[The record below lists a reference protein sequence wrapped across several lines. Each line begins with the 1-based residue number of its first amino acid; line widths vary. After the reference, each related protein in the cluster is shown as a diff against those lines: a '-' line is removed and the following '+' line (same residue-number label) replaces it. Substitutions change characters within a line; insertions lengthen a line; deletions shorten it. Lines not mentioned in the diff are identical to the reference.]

1 MLPLACP
8 RSINSTFD
16 KELEAAKRLAE
27 TQGSFLEVAVSK
39 GQAVED
45 ESARALLE
53 TTIKQIEERRAFT
66 LGSITKME
74 EEQLEKTTMDDGA
87 DEAARG
93 SIKLDAAERKAAEA
107 ARIEHQR
114 YLEQLEKQLELEE
127 RDCREALKP
136 IAGRDECISI
146 IRSELTKARQ
156 DAEGLEDAA
165 ANAEEAHASAAR
177 QLINLKSKHK
187 SAVANLHVQIGSE
200 HSVAK
205 EQHRYVSSMRN
216 RLVLAKEAAP
226 SEMDIDVRARGKAL
240 MDETAAAARAELQ
253 SAEAALADLLSSRD
267 TLQEE
272 LTQQISKAESTV
284 LNLKEQLDASRQA
297 VESLQTYET
306 SLSDLV
312 AQGAT
317 KIAPAGTGI
326 DSVTAAGDAAAK
338 AAAKAA
344 ALKAAA
350 AGQYS
355 IVDGPTEVDNWLD
368 KKLLGACK
376 KGLASV
382 GVRTLQDLA
391 TMDAASMRKALSG
404 VDAPTRSRLM
414 KALEKPA
421 ELVKPAM
428 SLKPATSL
436 SGAAPLRGGLD

>member
-1 MLPLACP
+1 
-8 RSINSTFD
+8 
-16 KELEAAKRLAE
+16 
-27 TQGSFLEVAVSK
+27 
-39 GQAVED
+39 
-45 ESARALLE
+45 
-53 TTIKQIEERRAFT
+53 
-66 LGSITKME
+66 
-74 EEQLEKTTMDDGA
+74 MDDGA
-87 DEAARG
+87 EEAARG
-93 SIKLDAAERKAAEA
+93 AIKLNAAERKAAEA
-107 ARIEHQR
+107 ARVEHQR

-127 RDCREALKP
+127 KDCRQALKP

-177 QLINLKSKHK
+177 QLVNLKAKHK
-187 SAVANLHVQIGSE
+187 SAIANLHVQIGSE

-240 MDETAAAARAELQ
+240 IDETAAAARSELTA
-253 SAEAALADLLSSRD
+253 AEAALAELQSTRD
-267 TLQEE
+267 ALTEE
-272 LTQQISKAESTV
+272 LAAMESKAESTV

-317 KIAPAGTGI
+317 KITPPSQGGI

-350 AGQYS
+350 SGQYS
-355 IVDGPTEVDNWLD
+355 IVDGPSEVDNWLD

-421 ELVKPAM
+421 ELVKPAL
-428 SLKPATSL
+428 STLKPAPTATLASAG
-436 SGAAPLRGGLD
+436 STGAAPLRGGLD